1 MSEAGATDS
10 LLERLREVHDA
21 APAATAEQQRA
32 FLGGDEIAYDGVI
45 SALWREKMDT
55 NQIARHLRVRE
66 SLVANRLA
74 ALRDSG
80 AL

>member
-1 MSEAGATDS
+1 MDGAGAS
-10 LLERLREVHDA
+10 VI
-21 APAATAEQQRA
+21 ATAEQQRA
-32 FLGGDEIAYDGVI
+32 FLAGDEIAYDGVI
-45 SALWREKMDT
+45 SALWRKKLDT

>member
-1 MSEAGATDS
+1 MNEAGAS
-10 LLERLREVHDA
+10 SVI
-21 APAATAEQQRA
+21 ATAEQQRA
-32 FLGGDEIAYDGVI
+32 FLAGDEIAYDGVI
-45 SALWREKMDT
+45 SALWREKMNT
-55 NQIARHLRVRE
+55 HSIGRALRVPE

>member
-1 MSEAGATDS
+1 MDGAGAS
-10 LLERLREVHDA
+10 AV
-21 APAATAEQQRA
+21 ATAEQQRA
-32 FLGGDEIAYDGVI
+32 FLAGDEIAYDGVI
-45 SALWREKMDT
+45 SALWREKLDT